1 MQKVVNFTGGAMPT
15 GSYINGQWIHPQSER
30 LVRNINPA
38 DPDEV
43 IAEFPAATAVDVQ
56 RAIEAAEAAFRD
68 WKNTPGPERGRVIWR
83 AANIA
88 RQRVDE
94 IARIMTLEE
103 GKILKEAKGEALKG
117 ISLLEFYAGEGFR
130 IHGKTLPSEARDT
143 FTYTIRRPLGVVGL
157 ISPWNFPWAIPVWKS
172 APALVAGNTVVF
184 KPAELTPATAALMTE
199 IYEEA
204 GLPPGVFNL
213 VVGSG
218 SVVGEA
224 IVNAPAI
231 RAVSFTGSNA
241 VGSALYVKA
250 AARGIKATCEMG
262 GKNAVIVLPDADL
275 DKAATAIHGG
285 AFGSTGQRCTATSR
299 VIAHPTVKDGLLER
313 LVDKAEKIK
322 VGPGL
327 DETVDMG
334 PAVDEKQWQTDLE
347 YIQLAQN
354 EGARLVTGGKRPA
367 HLPKGFFVEPTIFDN
382 VRPEMRLFREEVFG
396 PVLAISTANSLEEA
410 IKFANSVEYGLTTSI
425 FTQNIDT
432 VLRFIEEVETGM
444 IHVNE
449 PTIGGEAQLPFG
461 GTKSTG
467 VGEREMA
474 EEGLNFFTEIKTVFI
489 NYSGRAERLMIR

>member
-1 MQKVVNFTGGAMPT
+1 MYT
-15 GSYINGQWIHPQSER
+15 GSYINGQWIQPQSER

-43 IAEFPAATAVDVQ
+43 IAEFPAATAAEAQ
-56 RAIEAAEAAFRD
+56 QAIAAAEAAFKGWR
-68 WKNTPGPERGRVIWR
+68 NTPGPERGRVLWR

-88 RQRVDE
+88 RQRADE
-94 IARIMTLEE
+94 IARTMTREE
-103 GKILKEAKGEALKG
+103 GKILKEAKGEVLKG

-157 ISPWNFPWAIPVWKS
+157 IAPWNFPWAIPVWKS

-184 KPAELTPATAALMTE
+184 KPAELTPATASLLAE

-204 GLPPGVFNL
+204 GLPPGVFNM

-224 IVNAPAI
+224 IVNHPAV

-241 VGSALYVKA
+241 VGNALYVKA
-250 AARGIKATCEMG
+250 AQRGIKVTCEMG
-262 GKNAVIVLPDADL
+262 GKNAVIVMPDADL

-299 VIAHPTVKDGLLER
+299 VIAHPTVKDGLVER
-313 LVDKAEKIK
+313 LVDKAQKIK

-327 DETVDMG
+327 DESVEMG
-334 PAVDEKQWQTDLE
+334 PAVDEKQWKTDLE
-347 YIQLAQN
+347 YIEVAKG
-354 EGARLVTGGKRPA
+354 EGARLVAGGGRPA
-367 HLPKGFFVEPTIFDN
+367 HLPKGYFVEPTIFDQ
-382 VRPEMRLFREEVFG
+382 VSPDMRLFKEEVFG
-396 PVLAISTANSLEEA
+396 PVLAVTTASSLAEA
-410 IKFANSVEYGLTTSI
+410 IQFANSVEYGLTTSI
-425 FTQNIDT
+425 FTESLDT
-432 VLRFIEEVETGM
+432 VMRFVEEVETGM
-444 IHVNE
+444 VHVNE

-474 EEGLNFFTEIKTVFI
+474 EEGLNFFTELKTVFI
-489 NYSGRAERLMIR
+489 NYSGQAERLMIR

>member
-1 MQKVVNFTGGAMPT
+1 MST
-15 GSYINGQWIHPQSER
+15 GSYINGQWVHPQSER

-38 DPDEV
+38 DPDDV
-43 IAEFPAATAVDVQ
+43 LAEFPAATAADAQ
-56 RAIEAAEAAFRD
+56 RAIEASQAAFRD

-94 IARIMTLEE
+94 IAHTMTREE

-130 IHGKTLPSEARDT
+130 MHGKTLPSEARDT

-157 ISPWNFPWAIPVWKS
+157 IAPWNFPWAIPVWKS
-172 APALVAGNTVVF
+172 APALVAGNTVIF
-184 KPAELTPATAALMTE
+184 KPAELTPATATLLAE

-204 GLPPGVFNL
+204 GLPPGVFNM

-224 IVNAPAI
+224 IVNAPEI

-241 VGSALYVKA
+241 IGGALYVKA
-250 AARGIKATCEMG
+250 ASRGIRVTCEMG
-262 GKNAVIVLPDADL
+262 GKNAVIVMPDADL

-299 VIAHPTVKDGLLER
+299 VIAHPSVKDNLLER
-313 LVDKAEKIK
+313 LVERAEKIK

-334 PAVDEKQWQTDLE
+334 PAVDEKQWKTDLD
-347 YIQLAQN
+347 YIQVAQK
-354 EGARLVTGGKRPA
+354 EGARLVTGGKQPA
-367 HLPKGFFVEPTIFDN
+367 HLERGYFVEPTIFDN
-382 VRPEMRLFREEVFG
+382 VSPTMRIFQEEVFG
-396 PVLAISTANSLEEA
+396 PVLAITTANSLPEA
-410 IKFANSVEYGLTTSI
+410 IDFANSVEYGLTTSI
-425 FTQNIDT
+425 FTESIDT
-432 VLRFIEEVETGM
+432 VMRFIEEVETGM
-444 IHVNE
+444 VHVNE

-461 GTKSTG
+461 GTKATG

-474 EEGLNFFTEIKTVFI
+474 EEGLNFFTELKTIFI
-489 NYSGRAERLMIR
+489 NYSGKAERLMIR